1 MQRRHDPL
9 DGVHVRNLAFGIGDR
24 NQPDMDGGAGAD
36 HAAGIDPVDILEYR
50 VVAVESARQAADLH
64 EVFLNHAEI
73 HFHVVHALGDFP
85 IELDGFRIHRH
96 AEFVV
101 KLAGYL
107 LVMID
112 SLPAAS
118 IFGVSQHQQAV
129 DLLLKRAVDD
139 RCFADVDRVGVPLGH
154 KQPFGEIAHA
164 MVVLAGVIG
173 AFGNY
178 PGQFGQGGQK
188 IPAVLLKR
196 FIRIFQPHLQVLG
209 FFGVVPI
216 PLEYFGID
224 LAGDFRVP
232 EIAVV
237 IVTDE
242 FHIRP
247 RQGPQSGPCPVN
259 EVFEDMERVV
269 VLLVRPEILHH
280 AVGRYLLAAVGEKV
294 FDECPHLFAAADIPS
309 QNPVPVLDGKIAEH
323 TDLKGCSQS
332 VDGNHTFFPFG
343 R

>member
-1 MQRRHDPL
+1 M
-9 DGVHVRNLAFGIGDR
+9 
-24 NQPDMDGGAGAD
+24 
-36 HAAGIDPVDILEYR
+36 
-50 VVAVESARQAADLH
+50 
-64 EVFLNHAEI
+64 
-73 HFHVVHALGDFP
+73 
-85 IELDGFRIHRH
+85 
-96 AEFVV
+96 
-101 KLAGYL
+101 
-107 LVMID
+107 
-112 SLPAAS
+112 
-118 IFGVSQHQQAV
+118 
-129 DLLLKRAVDD
+129 
-139 RCFADVDRVGVPLGH
+139 
-154 KQPFGEIAHA
+154 
-164 MVVLAGVIG
+164 
-173 AFGNY
+173 
-178 PGQFGQGGQK
+178 
-188 IPAVLLKR
+188 
-196 FIRIFQPHLQVLG
+196 
-209 FFGVVPI
+209 
-216 PLEYFGID
+216 
-224 LAGDFRVP
+224 
-232 EIAVV
+232 